1 MAKNSLNGVAK
12 VFKTI
17 KENNVK
23 MIDLKFLDFPGQW
36 QHFSLTPTEL
46 TESAFSEGVGFD
58 GSSIRGFQKI
68 HESDMVLI
76 PDPQSAFL
84 DPFTSVP
91 TLNLI
96 CNVKDPVTGK
106 LYSRDPRYVAEKAEA
121 YLKKSRLADAA

>member
-17 KENNVK
+17 KDHNVK

-96 CNVKDPVTGK
+96 CNVKTQ
-106 LYSRDPRYVAEKAEA
+106 
-121 YLKKSRLADAA
+121 